1 MIHVRAEEAAEI
13 LRRAGC
19 SAPVIEHC
27 LAVRR
32 VALRLAKEIKRKGV
46 KIDVGLVGD
55 GAALHDIGRAR
66 THGIAHGVEGGKI
79 LREMGLDRLA
89 PFAEN
94 HLGGGIPAE
103 EAAELGLPPR
113 DFVPATLE
121 EKVVAYADKLVEG
134 SRVVSFE
141 RSVEEF
147 RRKLGEGHP
156 AIGRL
161 LRLHEEMK
169 SLLGSDPELL
179 PDEAPREGP

>member
-1 MIHVRAEEAAEI
+1 VVHVRVEDAVGI

-27 LAVRR
+27 QAVRR
-32 VALRLAKEIKRKGV
+32 IALRLAREIERRGV
-46 KIDVGLVGD
+46 KINVELVGD

-66 THGIAHGVEGGKI
+66 THGIAHGIEGGRL
-79 LREMGLDRLA
+79 LREMGLERLA

-113 DFVPATLE
+113 DFVPVTLE

-134 SRVVSFE
+134 SRVIPFE

-147 RRKLGEGHP
+147 RRKLGERHP

-179 PDEAPREGP
+179 PDEAPWEGP

>member
-1 MIHVRAEEAAEI
+1 MRVEDAVGI

-27 LAVRR
+27 LTVRR
-32 VALRLAKEIKRKGV
+32 VALRLAREIERRGV

-55 GAALHDIGRAR
+55 GAIFHDIGRAR

-134 SRVVSFE
+134 SRVVPFE

-156 AIGRL
+156 AVGRL
-161 LRLHEEMK
+161 LRLHQEMK
-169 SLLGSDPELL
+169 SLLGSDPDLFS
-179 PDEAPREGP
+179 DETHQGAP